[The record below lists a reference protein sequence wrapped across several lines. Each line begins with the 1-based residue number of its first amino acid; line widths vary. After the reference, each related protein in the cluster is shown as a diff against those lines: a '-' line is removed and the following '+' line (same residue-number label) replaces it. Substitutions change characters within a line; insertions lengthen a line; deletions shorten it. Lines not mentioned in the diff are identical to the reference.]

1 MIKFLIFKR
10 YNVIDLAGQGLAIW
24 LATKYDNN
32 WWLMLVLAFSF
43 VAALCDSIDRLR
55 NNF

>member
-10 YNVIDLAGQGLAIW
+10 YNVIDLVGQGLAMW
-24 LATKYDNN
+24 LATQYENN

-43 VAALCDSIDRLR
+43 VAALCDSIDRLK

>member
-10 YNVIDLAGQGLAIW
+10 YNIIDLMGQGLAIW

-32 WWLMLVLAFSF
+32 WWLMLVLVFSF
-43 VAALCDSIDRLR
+43 VAALCDSIDRVR
-55 NNF
+55 NTF